1 MLAGLLDSFA
11 DPEDDAAAREAL
23 AALQVAV
30 TSAGV
35 MSHVAGAFRRLSVQQ
50 KCALLDIL
58 RENSG
63 EVDPGV
69 APVVAAL
76 FKEQSAA
83 LLTTFRSDAG
93 EADPSVTVKVRIGVK
108 SDRST

>member
-1 MLAGLLDSFA
+1 M
-11 DPEDDAAAREAL
+11 
-23 AALQVAV
+23 
-30 TSAGV
+30 
-35 MSHVAGAFRRLSVQQ
+35 AGAFGRLSVKQ

-63 EVDPGV
+63 DVAPGV

-83 LLTTFRSDAG
+83 LLTTFRSEDAAG
-93 EADPSVTVKVRIGVK
+93 EADPSVTVKVRSGV
-108 SDRST
+108 